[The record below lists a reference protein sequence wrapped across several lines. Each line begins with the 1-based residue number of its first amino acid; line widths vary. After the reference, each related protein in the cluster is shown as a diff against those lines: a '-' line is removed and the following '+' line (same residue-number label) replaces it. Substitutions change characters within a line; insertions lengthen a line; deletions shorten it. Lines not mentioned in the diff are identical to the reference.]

1 MTPKITVEG
10 NLSAKEIELLL
21 QQEQAKAHSQGR
33 LVTEMAINVISDE
46 ELEVK
51 VVTSPPI
58 KRVRRITGYLA
69 EIERFNSAKQ
79 QELINRT
86 THI

>member
-1 MTPKITVEG
+1 MIPKITVEG
-10 NLSAKEIELLL
+10 NVSTKEIELLL
-21 QQEQAKAHSQGR
+21 QQEQAKAQSQGR

-46 ELEVK
+46 ELEIK

-69 EIERFNSAKQ
+69 EIDRFNGAKR
-79 QELINRT
+79 QELSDRT

>member
-1 MTPKITVEG
+1 MTPKIKVEG
-10 NLSAKEIELLL
+10 NIGDKEIEELLKD
-21 QQEQAKAHSQGR
+21 EQTKALAQGR
-33 LVTEMAINVISDE
+33 LVTEMTITVISDE

-69 EIERFNSAKQ
+69 EVDRFNSAKQ
-79 QELINRT
+79 QELKDRT